1 MIVLFATY
9 GHTSNTWLMEGYP
22 QNDGRGNWF
31 KYAGNNASK
40 TRTIRCIKTPVE
52 YIYE

>member
-1 MIVLFATY
+1 MRFLC
-9 GHTSNTWLMEGYP
+9 SNSE
-22 QNDGRGNWF
+22 GRGNWF
-31 KYAGNNASK
+31 KYTGNNAQK